1 MNASVMPPEPP
12 PARPPMD
19 PRLRAR
25 MIAVRREAGRRRLK
39 GVGIVAIVVAL
50 LVLVGILLRLP
61 ILTVGTVR
69 VTGAAYVDRARLDD
83 VIRALDGSS
92 MLTVDTSSARR
103 RLQDDPWVKRVS
115 VVKDWPRTIRV
126 DIAER
131 TPVAGYLATDGQFRV
146 VDDEGYVVATLGG
159 QPTAY
164 PAIVPTGRATGG
176 GPAVAP
182 GHQAPQVLADA
193 ARLVQ
198 ILPDELRTKVREVGV
213 NEANELELHL
223 NPSGVVLLGPA
234 SDLRDKLVS
243 VLAVFHQYDP
253 ATIDVLDVRA
263 PAKPVCQG
271 TCKSL
276 TAATP

>member
-1 MNASVMPPEPP
+1 
-12 PARPPMD
+12 MD

-25 MIAVRREAGRRRLK
+25 MISVRREAGRRRLK
-39 GVGIVAIVVAL
+39 GVGIAAIVVGL

-61 ILTVGTVR
+61 ILTVGSVR
-69 VTGAAYVDRARLDD
+69 VTGAAYADRARLDD
-83 VIRALDGSS
+83 VVRALDGSS

-103 RLQDDPWVKRVS
+103 RLEEDPWVKRVS
-115 VVKDWPRTIRV
+115 VVKDWPRTIRI

-131 TPVAGYLATDGQFRV
+131 TPVAGYLATDGQFRIL
-146 VDDEGYVVATLGG
+146 DDEGFVVAALAG

-176 GPAVAP
+176 GPAVPP
-182 GHQAPQVLADA
+182 GQKAPQVLADA

-198 ILPDELRTKVREVGV
+198 ILPDELRAKVREVGV

-234 SDLRDKLVS
+234 TDLRDKLVS

>member
-1 MNASVMPPEPP
+1 VNASVMPPEPP

-25 MIAVRREAGRRRLK
+25 MISVRREAGRRRLK
-39 GVGIVAIVVAL
+39 GVGIAAIVVGL

-69 VTGAAYVDRARLDD
+69 VTGATYADRARLDD
-83 VIRALDGSS
+83 VVRALDGSS

-103 RLQDDPWVKRVS
+103 RLEADPWVKRVT
-115 VVKDWPRTIRV
+115 VEKEWPRTIRI

-146 VDDEGYVVATLGG
+146 LDDEGVVVAALAG

-182 GHQAPQVLADA
+182 GQKAPQVLADA

-198 ILPDELRTKVREVGV
+198 ILPDELRAKVREVGV

-223 NPSGVVLLGPA
+223 NPTGVVLLGPA
-234 SDLRDKLVS
+234 TGLRDKLVS

-253 ATIDVLDVRA
+253 TTIDVLDVRA
-263 PAKPVCQG
+263 PAKPECQG

>member
-12 PARPPMD
+12 PAQPPID

-39 GVGIVAIVVAL
+39 GVGIVAIVVA
-50 LVLVGILLRLP
+50 VLVVIGLILRLP

-69 VTGAAYVDRARLDD
+69 VTGAAYTDRALLDD
-83 VIRALDGSS
+83 VVRALDGSS
-92 MLTVDTSSARR
+92 MLTVDTASARR
-103 RLQDDPWVKRVS
+103 RLEANPWVKRVS
-115 VVKDWPRTIRV
+115 VVKDWPRSVRI

-146 VDDEGYVVATLGG
+146 LDEEGRVIATLAG

-176 GPAVAP
+176 GPALAP
-182 GHQAPQVLADA
+182 GAQAPQVLADA

-198 ILPDELRTKVREVGV
+198 ILPDELRAKVREVGV
-213 NEANELELHL
+213 NETNELELHL
-223 NPSGVVLLGPA
+223 NPSGTVLLGSA
-234 SDLRDKLVS
+234 DNLRDKLVS

-253 ATIDVLDVRA
+253 TTIDVLDVRA

>member
-25 MIAVRREAGRRRLK
+25 MISVRREAGRRRLK
-39 GVGIVAIVVAL
+39 GVGIAAIVVGL

-69 VTGAAYVDRARLDD
+69 VTGATYADRARLDD
-83 VIRALDGSS
+83 VVRALDGSS

-103 RLQDDPWVKRVS
+103 RLEADPWVKRVT
-115 VVKDWPRTIRV
+115 VEKEWPRTIRI

-146 VDDEGYVVATLGG
+146 LDDEGVVVAALAG

-182 GHQAPQVLADA
+182 GQKAPQVLADA

-198 ILPDELRTKVREVGV
+198 ILPDELRAKVREVGV

-223 NPSGVVLLGPA
+223 NPTGVVLLGPA
-234 SDLRDKLVS
+234 TGLRDKLVS

-253 ATIDVLDVRA
+253 TTIDVLDVRA

>member
-1 MNASVMPPEPP
+1 VNASVMPPEPP

-25 MIAVRREAGRRRLK
+25 MISVRREAGRRRLK
-39 GVGIVAIVVAL
+39 GVGIAAIVVGL

-69 VTGAAYVDRARLDD
+69 VTGATYADRARLDD
-83 VIRALDGSS
+83 VVRALDGSS

-103 RLQDDPWVKRVS
+103 RLEADPWVKRVT
-115 VVKDWPRTIRV
+115 VEKEWPRTIRI

-146 VDDEGYVVATLGG
+146 LDDEGVVVAALAG

-182 GHQAPQVLADA
+182 GQKAPQVLADA

-198 ILPDELRTKVREVGV
+198 ILPDELRAKVREVGV

-223 NPSGVVLLGPA
+223 NPTGVVLLGPA
-234 SDLRDKLVS
+234 TGLRDKLVS

-253 ATIDVLDVRA
+253 TTIDVLDVRA

-276 TAATP
+276 TAATA

>member
-12 PARPPMD
+12 PAQPPID

-39 GVGIVAIVVAL
+39 GVGIAAVVVAV
-50 LVLVGILLRLP
+50 LVLIGLLLRLP

-69 VTGAAYVDRARLDD
+69 VTGAAYTDKGLLDD
-83 VIRALDGSS
+83 VVRALNGSS
-92 MLTVDTSSARR
+92 MLTVDTASARR
-103 RLQDDPWVKRVS
+103 RLEANPWVKRVS

-146 VDDEGYVVATLGG
+146 LDDEGHVIAAIPG

-176 GPAVAP
+176 GPALAP
-182 GHQAPQVLADA
+182 GATAPQVLADA

-198 ILPDELRTKVREVGV
+198 ILPDELRAKVVDVGV

-223 NPSGVVLLGPA
+223 NPSGVVLLGTA
-234 SDLRDKLVS
+234 DNMRDKLVS

-253 ATIDVLDVRA
+253 ATVDVLDVRA

>member
-25 MIAVRREAGRRRLK
+25 MITVRREAGRRRLK
-39 GVGIVAIVVAL
+39 GVGIAAIVVGL

-69 VTGAAYVDRARLDD
+69 VTGATYADRARLDD
-83 VIRALDGSS
+83 VVRALDGSS

-103 RLQDDPWVKRVS
+103 RLEADPWVKRVT
-115 VVKDWPRTIRV
+115 VEKEWPRTIRI

-146 VDDEGYVVATLGG
+146 LDDEGVVVAALAG

-182 GHQAPQVLADA
+182 GQKAPQVLADA

-198 ILPDELRTKVREVGV
+198 ILPDELRAKVREVGV

-223 NPSGVVLLGPA
+223 NPTGVVLLGPA
-234 SDLRDKLVS
+234 TGLRDKLVS

-253 ATIDVLDVRA
+253 TTIDVLDVRA

>member
-1 MNASVMPPEPP
+1 VMPPEPP

-25 MIAVRREAGRRRLK
+25 MISVRREAGRRRLK
-39 GVGIVAIVVAL
+39 GVGIAAIVVGL

-69 VTGAAYVDRARLDD
+69 VTGATYADRARLDD
-83 VIRALDGSS
+83 VVRALDGSS

-103 RLQDDPWVKRVS
+103 RLEADPWVKRVT
-115 VVKDWPRTIRV
+115 VEKEWPRTIRI

-146 VDDEGYVVATLGG
+146 LDDEGVVVAALAG

-182 GHQAPQVLADA
+182 GQKAPQVLADA

-198 ILPDELRTKVREVGV
+198 ILPDELRAKVREVGV

-223 NPSGVVLLGPA
+223 NPTGVVLLGPA
-234 SDLRDKLVS
+234 TGLRDKLVS

-253 ATIDVLDVRA
+253 TTIDVLDVRA

>member
-12 PARPPMD
+12 PEHPPID

-39 GVGIVAIVVAL
+39 GVGIAVIVVA
-50 LVLVGILLRLP
+50 VLVVLGLLTRLP

-69 VTGAAYVDRARLDD
+69 VSGAAYTDAALVDD
-83 VIRALDGSS
+83 VVRALDGSS
-92 MLTVDTSSARR
+92 MLTVDTSAARR
-103 RLQDDPWVKRVS
+103 RLEANPWVKRVS
-115 VVKDWPRTIRV
+115 VVKDWPRTIRI

-146 VDDEGYVVATLGG
+146 LDEEGRVVAALAG

-182 GHQAPQVLADA
+182 GGQAPQVLTDA

-198 ILPDELRTKVREVGV
+198 ILPDELRAKVREVGV

-223 NPSGVVLLGPA
+223 NPSGVVLLGTA
-234 SDLRDKLVS
+234 DNVRDKLVS

-253 ATIDVLDVRA
+253 TTIDVLDVRA

-276 TAATP
+276 TAGTP